1 MRPLAK
7 KTVEYKVGK
16 LKVIVDRELCIG
28 NQSCVNVAPD
38 VFELDGEQITTVMPS
53 APAETPKDL
62 LIEACE
68 ACPVS
73 ALVLIDEDGTT
84 LVG

>member
-1 MRPLAK
+1 MAK
-7 KTVEYKVGK
+7 QTVEYKVGK
-16 LKVIVDRELCIG
+16 RKVIVDRGLCIG

-38 VFELDGEQITTVMPS
+38 VFELDGEQIVTVLGG
-53 APAETPKDL
+53 APADTAKDL

-73 ALVLIDEDGTT
+73 ALMLIDEDGTT

>member
-1 MRPLAK
+1 MGK
-7 KTVEYKVGK
+7 KTVDYQVGK

-28 NQSCVNVAPD
+28 NQSCANVAPE
-38 VFELDGEQITTVMPS
+38 VFELDGGQIVTVVAG
-53 APAETPKDL
+53 APATSRET

-73 ALVLIDEDGTT
+73 ALMLIDEDGTT